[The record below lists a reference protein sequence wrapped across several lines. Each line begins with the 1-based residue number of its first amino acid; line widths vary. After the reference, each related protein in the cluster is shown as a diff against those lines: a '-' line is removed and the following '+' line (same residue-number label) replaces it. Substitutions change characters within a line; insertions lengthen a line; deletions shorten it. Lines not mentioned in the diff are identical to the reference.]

1 MTVKKTLAK
10 LAMGGAKAFIGGAAG
25 MLGAWAFGKI
35 AGKVLGKEAAETA
48 KDAIDAVCIDPD
60 ATEEPVTDAEVE
72 TMTEVGDFVEEVTET
87 LMEEGEG
94 A

>member
-1 MTVKKTLAK
+1 MTVKKVLAK

-25 MLGAWAFGKI
+25 MLGTWVFCKI
-35 AGKVLGKEAAETA
+35 TGKVLGNEAAETA
-48 KDAIDAVCIDPD
+48 KDAIDAACIDPD
-60 ATEEPVTDAEVE
+60 AMESVSDTEVE

>member
-1 MTVKKTLAK
+1 MTVKKVLAK

-25 MLGAWAFGKI
+25 MLGTWVFCKI
-35 AGKVLGKEAAETA
+35 TGKVLGKEAAETA
-48 KDAIDAVCIDPD
+48 KDTIDAVRIDPE
-60 ATEEPVTDAEVE
+60 ATEELVSDTEVE